1 MLIFL
6 LKTAWLEMDR
16 FLGLRKIPVTK
27 LMSGKFKG
35 NWFDKLDNSLPES
48 SVCIT
53 GIKRHEAMSQVI
65 LNHILQNRE
74 KNK

>member
-1 MLIFL
+1 
-6 LKTAWLEMDR
+6 
-16 FLGLRKIPVTK
+16 
-27 LMSGKFKG
+27 MSGKFKG